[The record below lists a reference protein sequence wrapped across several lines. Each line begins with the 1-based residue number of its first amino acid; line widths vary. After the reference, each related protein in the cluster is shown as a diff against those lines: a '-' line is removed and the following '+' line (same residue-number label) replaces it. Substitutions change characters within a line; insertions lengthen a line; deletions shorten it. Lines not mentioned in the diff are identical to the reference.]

1 MKMFFFIWAYKWW
14 YESIPDK
21 VRNRIRWCDQFCSVR
36 KFFQE
41 GFRNGRENIV
51 PVTISS
57 CSSTSWLCIS
67 VGCISSLKRNRT
79 ISNRSHYRLKEIIFK
94 IQHQIQTTVL
104 ASWSLL
110 EEMLKNQSCNYTEMK
125 YKCISLGFDL
135 HIFLP
140 HKIHPGRPHCWHRI
154 SNIKHI
160 FNIEIYRT
168 DRVTGFHT
176 EKCPN

>member
-1 MKMFFFIWAYKWW
+1 MLSFSQGSIEL
-14 YESIPDK
+14 YENVLFHMSIPDK
-21 VRNRIRWCDQFCSVR
+21 VRNRIRWW
-36 KFFQE
+36 
-41 GFRNGRENIV
+41 FRSGRENIV

-79 ISNRSHYRLKEIIFK
+79 ISNSHYRLEEIIFK
-94 IQHQIQTTVL
+94 ILHQIQTTVL

-110 EEMLKNQSCNYTEMK
+110 KEMLKNQSCNYTEMK

-154 SNIKHI
+154 SNI
-160 FNIEIYRT
+160 
-168 DRVTGFHT
+168 
-176 EKCPN
+176 